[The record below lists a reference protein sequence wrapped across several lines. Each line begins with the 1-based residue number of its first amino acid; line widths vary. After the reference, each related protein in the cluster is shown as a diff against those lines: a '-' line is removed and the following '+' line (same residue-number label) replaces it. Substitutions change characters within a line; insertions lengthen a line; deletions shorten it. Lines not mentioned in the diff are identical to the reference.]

1 MTIIGNDEKAES
13 HATNVCKAGQGAKCC
28 KYLIMAMN
36 GWECMKADPADKKL
50 IDDFYS
56 DSTHNANGDNCNGYG
71 K

>member
-1 MTIIGNDEKAES
+1 MTLIGMDENAQKHTES
-13 HATNVCKAGQGAKCC
+13 VCKVGQGAKCC

>member
-1 MTIIGNDEKAES
+1 MTLIGIDEKATAHVES
-13 HATNVCKAGQGAKCC
+13 VCKVGQGKECC

-36 GWECMKADPADKKL
+36 GWECMKTVPADKKL

-56 DSTHNANGDNCNGYG
+56 DSTHNANGDNCNGY